1 MARYNNPQQY
11 PGQPVLWPWMVESF
25 KSGDS
30 ATFVRNPYYWKVD
43 PEGNQLPYI
52 DKIDVKIAPT
62 GSNWTEL
69 LLLKTLA
76 GEIDFQIRDYPIKNV
91 SLLKE
96 NEKKGDYRVMMWN
109 RGDYAWPWIILYY
122 DYPDK
127 GIVDLMYDQKFR
139 QALSYAIDR
148 NRINEVVSLGLA
160 KPRQAALSPESP
172 EFSDARGQEGLRRQW
187 EKAYADY
194 DPEEGRG
201 SAGRSRR
208 EDGTATASAT
218 RPTASRWS

>member
-1 MARYNNPQQY
+1 MVPAAYMKQFHPKYSNGKYTDAKELLAHYNNPQQY

-91 SLLKE
+91 SVLKE
-96 NEKKGDYRVMMWN
+96 NEKKGDYLHDDVEPRRLRV
-109 RGDYAWPWIILYY
+109 
-122 DYPDK
+122 
-127 GIVDLMYDQKFR
+127 
-139 QALSYAIDR
+139 ALDHPLLR
-148 NRINEVVSLGLA
+148 L
-160 KPRQAALSPESP
+160 PRQ
-172 EFSDARGQEGLRRQW
+172 GH
-187 EKAYADY
+187 
-194 DPEEGRG
+194 RG
-201 SAGRSRR
+201 SDVRSEVPPGALLRHQ
-208 EDGTATASAT
+208 
-218 RPTASRWS
+218 PQPHQ